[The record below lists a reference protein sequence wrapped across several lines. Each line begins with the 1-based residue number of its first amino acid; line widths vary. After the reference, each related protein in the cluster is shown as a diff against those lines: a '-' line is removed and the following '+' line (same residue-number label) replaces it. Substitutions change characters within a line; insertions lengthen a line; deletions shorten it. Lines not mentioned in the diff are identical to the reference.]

1 MKLHHTAALAVAGW
15 YLMMPPFGSNGRRD
29 DSAPLPQWK
38 IRGSFDTAVEC
49 ADALAEQLGMTS
61 QKWYGRPFLH
71 PGASQPTTR
80 SLRETSARQI

>member
-15 YLMMPPFGSNGRRD
+15 YLIMPPLGSDGRRD

-49 ADALAEQLGMTS
+49 VDALAEQLGSDLPEMVRQTI
-61 QKWYGRPFLH
+61 L
-71 PGASQPTTR
+71 ASRCISTDDPQ
-80 SLRETSARQI
+80 LKGN

>member
-15 YLMMPPFGSNGRRD
+15 YLMMPPLGSDGRRD

-49 ADALAEQLGMTS
+49 ADALAEQLGRDFPEMVRQAIHAS
-61 QKWYGRPFLH
+61 RCVSIDDPRLEGR
-71 PGASQPTTR
+71 
-80 SLRETSARQI
+80 

>member
-15 YLMMPPFGSNGRRD
+15 YLMMPPLGSDGRRD

-49 ADALAEQLGMTS
+49 TDALAELLGRDFPEMVRQAILASMCISTDDPQLKGN
-61 QKWYGRPFLH
+61 
-71 PGASQPTTR
+71 
-80 SLRETSARQI
+80 